1 LNGIDLDPMT
11 KRSHSITIR
20 DVARQAGV
28 SVATVSR
35 YINKT
40 TPVSPD
46 VAARLDEVMGAL
58 NYVPHTTARNL
69 ATQKTNAVGLLLTYR
84 MYGDFFASLL
94 RGVEEVTG
102 ESRLN
107 LLIESRRQNSNGKIP
122 AVLGPQNTDGLLVFV
137 DSLNDA
143 ELSLLSE
150 VNFPVVLIHR
160 TAPARLNIPAVTVE
174 NKAALIKIINH
185 LIEQHHRKNIIF
197 LRGPENQEDSYWREM
212 GYRVSLEAHG
222 ISYKPEL
229 VLPGEFDRE
238 VAHSTILKLVLAKV
252 EFDAVFA
259 GNDEAAIGV
268 LSALRE
274 AGRRVPEDVA
284 VIGFDDQNRTAPYL
298 SPPLTTVRAPTEEVG
313 RVAARQLVTLIR
325 HGQADPLTLLPTEM
339 IIRQSC
345 GCSG

>member
-1 LNGIDLDPMT
+1 
-11 KRSHSITIR
+11 
-20 DVARQAGV
+20 
-28 SVATVSR
+28 
-35 YINKT
+35 
-40 TPVSPD
+40 
-46 VAARLDEVMGAL
+46 
-58 NYVPHTTARNL
+58 
-69 ATQKTNAVGLLLTYR
+69 

-174 NKAALIKIINH
+174 NKAALIKIVDH
-185 LIEQHHRKNIIF
+185 LIEQHHRKEIIF

-274 AGRRVPEDVA
+274 TGRRVPEDVA

-298 SPPLTTVRAPTEEVG
+298 TPPLTTVRAPTEEVG